1 MKVGDLIQMDRGAT
15 DMHKPYFKLRTGII
29 IDLHHPWANPQGL
42 GDDSVVKVFWDD
54 KYVNWVDRK
63 RIEVISE
70 S

>member
-1 MKVGDLIQMDRGAT
+1 MKVGDLVKTNPVEIEDGP
-15 DMHKPYFKLRTGII
+15 HTGVI
-29 IDLHHPWANPQGL
+29 IDLHHPWANPKGL

-70 S
+70 SK